1 MGVVG
6 RFSRSLRNRDVPSL
20 PLPAGPVSNGE
31 FIPAAPDA
39 AARATNELIR
49 STVDAAARHVG
60 MDRRRFLQSAGAVA
74 ASLAAFELAG
84 LRRPGTVGPGFEDPP
99 RSSGGTFRFA
109 PPPTWPPATR
119 PWPPPVSSCSMSI
132 PTTWFRPDP
141 GPRMRP
147 RRSTSSSECS
157 PPGAPTALGSTA
169 STVPPIS
176 TTCSWPAT
184 RP

>member
-74 ASLAAFELAG
+74 ASLAAFELAACAG
-84 LRRPGTVGPGFEDPP
+84 PAPSGRASKTPPRILGGNLPFAPSHRPGRLP
-99 RSSGGTFRFA
+99 RDHGHHR
-109 PPPTWPPATR
+109 
-119 PWPPPVSSCSMSI
+119 
-132 PTTWFRPDP
+132 
-141 GPRMRP
+141 
-147 RRSTSSSECS
+147 
-157 PPGAPTALGSTA
+157 
-169 STVPPIS
+169 
-176 TTCSWPAT
+176 
-184 RP
+184 